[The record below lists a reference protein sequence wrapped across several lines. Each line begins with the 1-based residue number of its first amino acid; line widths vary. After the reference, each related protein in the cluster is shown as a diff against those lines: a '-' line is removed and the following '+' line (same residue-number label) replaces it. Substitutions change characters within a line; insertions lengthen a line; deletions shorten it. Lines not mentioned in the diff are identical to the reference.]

1 MLCVKCM
8 LTHFISVTA
17 LALVTCD
24 LLECVNIETYSWVQL
39 SFLGV
44 GLLMFMHWGLM
55 HLPSLFFLSL
65 VYSLGNCSNVS
76 CRLLEKMGYRLIQPP
91 PYPC

>member
-39 SFLGV
+39 FFFGGWVVDVYALGIDA
-44 GLLMFMHWGLM
+44 FTIT
-55 HLPSLFFLSL
+55 FLSITR
-65 VYSLGNCSNVS
+65 VFTW
-76 CRLLEKMGYRLIQPP
+76 
-91 PYPC
+91 